1 MARYADS
8 LLANSERIAVR
19 TRQHWLSPVFGSA
32 RPFVIFVAAVIIFFL
47 SGNLSQDGFSA
58 TLRSVFQWVGIAGV
72 IIAIAWIGLVV
83 WRWSAQDYIVTN
95 LRVIKVE
102 GILNKHSAD
111 SSLEK
116 INDAVLDQGL
126 FARMLGFGDLDIL
139 TANEESVDR
148 YKWLNKAASF
158 KKEMLNQKVALE
170 SGYSQG
176 RGPGAPAGA
185 APVATAT
192 PQAADDADEVTDTLS
207 RLADLRDRGA
217 ISPEEY
223 EAKKAEL
230 LGRL

>member
-1 MARYADS
+1 
-8 LLANSERIAVR
+8 
-19 TRQHWLSPVFGSA
+19 
-32 RPFVIFVAAVIIFFL
+32 
-47 SGNLSQDGFSA
+47 QDGFSA

-148 YKWLNKAASF
+148 YKW
-158 KKEMLNQKVALE
+158 
-170 SGYSQG
+170 
-176 RGPGAPAGA
+176 
-185 APVATAT
+185 
-192 PQAADDADEVTDTLS
+192 
-207 RLADLRDRGA
+207 
-217 ISPEEY
+217 
-223 EAKKAEL
+223 
-230 LGRL
+230 